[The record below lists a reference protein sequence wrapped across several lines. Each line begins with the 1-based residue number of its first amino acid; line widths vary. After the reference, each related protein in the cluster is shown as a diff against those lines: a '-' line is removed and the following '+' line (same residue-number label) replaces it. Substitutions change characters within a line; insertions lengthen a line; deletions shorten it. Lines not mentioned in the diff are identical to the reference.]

1 MATYELSGGIRI
13 EVPDDVAIE
22 EVRAP
27 QAEAPPRTAR
37 RGGLPKGPIPI
48 TPAAAPGEDPVV
60 AAMLEQD
67 LVLVQ
72 TFDVAPTPAART
84 RATPSA
90 APSRLTIDVEENED
104 SVILFEQD
112 GVYSWRYP
120 ELAKTVAP
128 AARRGPVRTPAK
140 RRVEF
145 DLNVEPSPD
154 PAARARRGPVADF
167 VIGKVRTYVFRFVA
181 RIAVGAT
188 IDFLERKARTGLVH
202 IDVDDPKQ
210 WKPIERL
217 GELPLP
223 TDRPARIL
231 LMVHGTFSTTLG
243 SYGALGVT
251 KWGRAFLERARS
263 RYDAIIGYDHRTLS
277 RNPLENA
284 EDLLG
289 RLEQTNAPSLD
300 IDAVAFSRG
309 ALVLRSLIE
318 YLLPSAS
325 LRARVKRAVFVGAT
339 NAGTHLAT
347 RQNWERLIDLT
358 TNLVAAG
365 SRVISI
371 YAPAALAAT
380 IVRESI
386 DTLGA
391 LVKAV
396 TAQAVDED
404 TVPGLAAMVPNGRF
418 VTEINTTQP
427 GQPTA
432 ADSLY
437 YSVSS
442 DFDVTGLRDGGGSA
456 QFSARLARWAADA
469 LVDAAVNE
477 PNDLVV
483 HVASMSS
490 IDAAVGGF
498 VKEKLDLGRNPHV
511 YHTIYFTREEVVRA
525 MTVWLSLD
533 ALAGAEA
540 PRRRGAA
547 SDRLIVVGAGE
558 PLEGVLTDIEFASP
572 EYVVALRDLGGGQR
586 YKYAYRTEEL
596 REHGETLD
604 AATRGLPLEEA
615 LRGSE
620 LEMHEG
626 TSSAETTDETA
637 PAVPQGGSPSGGRE
651 ILLDGDA
658 PRAVIDHAVPASPA
672 PEPPGALEALV
683 TPRMRGRRRGPGTA
697 PQPPA
702 PQAAATPPSGE
713 IFVAADM
720 AQAIPLQIPVP
731 LNVLVSQDEIVV
743 TAGPTS
749 GVARAKISSDRAVLI
764 HVVPKQKIE
773 VVGDDR
779 VEIDP
784 AQPRTELLFEVKGVA
799 AGPGEVWVVVRQG
812 PFALATI
819 KLAPEVVVA
828 AQPSPPVLRAAA
840 EVQPADPAAQTYP
853 VLHITEWK
861 GDGVFKYQYFLQ
873 LAPGQYISGASEEMQ
888 RPRDEYVGEIY
899 KKIEERWLS
908 TKGDFAD
915 FQEELRVYGGTL
927 LDELVPTNVQ
937 DALWDVRDSLT
948 AIQVVAEEPF
958 IPWELVHLKPPRA
971 ASGQSS
977 PLPQEMHFL
986 AQKGLVRWLA
996 NKGRAPLQ
1004 LLVRKGR
1011 SFYLIPKYGHTDW
1024 ELPDA
1029 QLEIPLLQTTFGSAA
1044 VAAEDV
1050 RKLLRTPGR
1059 VDHFHFSGHGEADA
1073 TKAYDAQL
1081 LISGTVEGGQWVPRY
1096 LQPDII
1102 AQTAQLADPEG
1113 HRPLVVLN
1121 ACQIGRAGWRLSSI
1135 GGFAYAFIHAQAG
1148 AFVGSLWSVGDVPA
1162 RHFSEAFYGALANG
1176 ETLSKAAVAG
1186 REAAAKE
1193 QDGTWLAYVVYG
1205 YPHATLK
1212 VV

>member
-1 MATYELSGGIRI
+1 MAIHELPGGIRI

-27 QAEAPPRTAR
+27 RAEGPTRTTR

-48 TPAAAPGEDPVV
+48 AAAAPGEDPVV
-60 AAMLEQD
+60 AALIDQD

-72 TFDVAPTPAART
+72 TFDVAPSPSART
-84 RATPSA
+84 RATPTA
-90 APSRLTIDVEENED
+90 APSRLSIEVEENED

-112 GVYSWRYP
+112 GIYSWRYA
-120 ELAKTVAP
+120 EVAETVAP
-128 AARRGPVRTPAK
+128 AARRGPVITRAK

-145 DLNVEPSPD
+145 DLNVEPSTD
-154 PAARARRGPVADF
+154 PIARVRRGPVADF

-217 GELPLP
+217 DELTLP
-223 TDRPARIL
+223 ADRPARIL

-243 SYGALGVT
+243 SYGALGIT
-251 KWGRAFLERARS
+251 DWGRAFLERARS

-277 RNPLENA
+277 RNPLQNA

-289 RLEQTNAPSLD
+289 RLEQTNAPSLE

-309 ALVLRSLIE
+309 GLVLRSLIE

-365 SRVISI
+365 SRVVSL

-396 TAQAVDED
+396 AGQTVDEE

-418 VTEINTTQP
+418 VKEINTTQP
-427 GQPTA
+427 GQPST

-442 DFDVTGLRDGGGSA
+442 DFDVAGVRDGGGSG

-469 LVDAAVNE
+469 LVDAAVHE

-490 IDAAVGGF
+490 IDEGGF
-498 VKEKLDLGRNPHV
+498 VKDKLDLGRNPHV

-525 MTVWLSLD
+525 MTAWLGLD
-533 ALAGAEA
+533 PLAAAE
-540 PRRRGAA
+540 
-547 SDRLIVVGAGE
+547 RLIVVAADE
-558 PLEGVLTDIEFASP
+558 PMEDVLADIEFASP
-572 EYVVALRDLGGGQR
+572 EYVVALRNYGDQH

-596 REHGETLD
+596 REHGNTL
-604 AATRGLPLEEA
+604 TTTSLPLEEA

-620 LEMHEG
+620 FEMHEG
-626 TSSAETTDETA
+626 TSSAETTDET
-637 PAVPQGGSPSGGRE
+637 PRMVPQGGSRSGARE
-651 ILLDGDA
+651 ILLDGA
-658 PRAVIDHAVPASPA
+658 TPRAVIEHAVAASPVPA
-672 PEPPGALEALV
+672 ATEIHETFVPPR
-683 TPRMRGRRRGPGTA
+683 TRGRKRSAGPGL
-697 PQPPA
+697 PPPA
-702 PQAAATPPSGE
+702 APKAAAPPPSGE

-720 AQAIPLQIPVP
+720 AQAIPLHVPVP

-764 HVVPKQKIE
+764 HVVPKQNIE

-784 AQPRTELLFEVKGVA
+784 AQPRTELLFEVKGVV
-799 AGPGEVWVVVRQG
+799 AGPGEVWVIVRQG
-812 PFALATI
+812 PLALAI
-819 KLAPEVVVA
+819 VKLAPQVVA
-828 AQPSPPVLRAAA
+828 AVQPSPPVIRAVA
-840 EVQPADPAAQTYP
+840 EAQPADPDTETYP
-853 VLHITEWK
+853 VLHISEWK

-873 LAPGQYISGASEEMQ
+873 LAPGQYISGASEEIK
-888 RPRDEYVGEIY
+888 RPRNEYVGDIY
-899 KKIEERWLS
+899 KKIEARWLS
-908 TKGDFAD
+908 TKGDFVE
-915 FQEELRVYGGTL
+915 FQEELRTFGGTL

-937 DALWDVRDSLT
+937 DALWNVRDSLT

-1011 SFYLIPKYGHTDW
+1011 SFYLIPQYGHPDW
-1024 ELPDA
+1024 DLPDA

-1081 LISGTVEGGQWVPRY
+1081 LISGTVEGGLWVPRY

-1102 AQTAQLADPEG
+1102 EQTAQLADAEG

-1135 GGFAYAFIHAQAG
+1135 GGFAHAFIHAQAG

-1162 RHFSEAFYGALANG
+1162 RHFSEAFYGALVNG
-1176 ETLSKAAVAG
+1176 ETLSRAAVAG

-1193 QDGTWLAYVVYG
+1193 EDGTWLAYVVYG
-1205 YPHATLK
+1205 YPHATMK
-1212 VV
+1212 VE